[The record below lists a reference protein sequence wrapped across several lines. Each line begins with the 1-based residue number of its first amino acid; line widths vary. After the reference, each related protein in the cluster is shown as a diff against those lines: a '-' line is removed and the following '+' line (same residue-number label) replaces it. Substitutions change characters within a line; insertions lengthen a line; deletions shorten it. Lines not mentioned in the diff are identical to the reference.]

1 MENVWAPGAR
11 VRIRAS
17 KLQGSARLL
26 HGLTGTVIGPHPI
39 ATGWVKIVLDPNPVT
54 PYGEWPVA
62 SDRLVAE
69 HDRSTVPVNAGPGMI
84 FP

>member
-1 MENVWAPGAR
+1 MENRWAPGTR
-11 VRIRAS
+11 IRIRAF
-17 KLQGSARLL
+17 KLEGSARLL

-39 ATGWVKIVLDPNPVT
+39 ASGWVKVVLDPNSVT
-54 PYGEWPVA
+54 PYSEWPVA

-69 HDRSTVPVNAGPGMI
+69 TELSTLPVNTCPGMV